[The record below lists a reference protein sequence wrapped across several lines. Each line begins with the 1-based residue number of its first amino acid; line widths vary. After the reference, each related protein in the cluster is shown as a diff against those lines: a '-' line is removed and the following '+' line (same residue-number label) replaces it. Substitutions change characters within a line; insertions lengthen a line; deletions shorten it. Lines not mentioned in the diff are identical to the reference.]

1 MISYKACIRKMSHCG
16 LDSQGSNP
24 DREFGISI
32 FITKFKV
39 VVRPVS
45 VSLGIRQPDHEV
57 DNSSECSADVQNV
70 WSLAAIS
77 LICLLGMLVM
87 PKCNL
92 TLYYR

>member
-1 MISYKACIRKMSHCG
+1 MISCKACIRKTFHYG

-39 VVRPVS
+39 VVRLGA
-45 VSLGIRQPDHEV
+45 VSLVIRQPDHEV
-57 DNSSECSADVQNV
+57 DNSFWCSADVQNV

-77 LICLLGMLVM
+77 LICLLGMLVR
-87 PKCNL
+87 PKGNL
-92 TLYYR
+92 TLYYK